1 MTVTTT
7 ARLAGPFVG
16 NSVTVSFP
24 FAFKVFAST
33 DLVVVQSVAGVQTTL
48 VNGTDYTVALNA
60 NQDTAPGGTIN
71 FAAAPDNTKTLAI
84 TSNVPQT
91 QTTVVTNNGGF
102 FPDVFNAVFDRA
114 VILIQQL
121 AQTLSRAITIPITA
135 SGITSLQISPVPS
148 GVVMWS
154 ADGTQLV
161 SVPGALAALVPALP
175 AMAGHGG
182 QFLTNDGISVA
193 SWAAVV
199 PATRNFAAAG
209 LVTGGGNLSADRT
222 FTVTASSAGDVQ
234 AGTST
239 STAVTPAALAASSAQ
254 QTLTDASTVA
264 WNMALGFNAKVT
276 VGGSRTIGTPTNPV
290 AGATYAL
297 EHIQDATGG
306 RVPSL
311 PTAFDF
317 GVAGTPAF
325 STAANAR
332 DILFLYCYDA
342 ATPKFRASLNK
353 SA

>member
-16 NSVTVSFP
+16 NSATVSFP

-71 FAAAPDNTKTLAI
+71 FAVAPDNTKTLVI

-91 QTTVVTNNGGF
+91 QTTAVTNNGGF

-121 AQTLSRAITIPITA
+121 AQTLSRAITIPVTA

-161 SVPGALAALVPALP
+161 SVPLGAAALVPALP
-175 AMAGHGG
+175 NMVGKAG
-182 QFLTNDGISVA
+182 FALSNDGIA
-193 SWAAVV
+193 TATWLD
-199 PATRNFAAAG
+199 PAT
-209 LVTGGGNLSADRT
+209 LPVI
-222 FTVTASSAGDVQ
+222 
-234 AGTST
+234 
-239 STAVTPAALAASSAQ
+239 LAINVD
-254 QTLTDASTVA
+254 L
-264 WNMALGFNAKVT
+264 AKLKARRRLF
-276 VGGSRTIGTPTNPV
+276 SR
-290 AGATYAL
+290 
-297 EHIQDATGG
+297 E
-306 RVPSL
+306 
-311 PTAFDF
+311 F
-317 GVAGTPAF
+317 
-325 STAANAR
+325 
-332 DILFLYCYDA
+332 
-342 ATPKFRASLNK
+342 
-353 SA
+353 